1 MELDPFLAAKV
12 HLLGALTRADLTD
25 PDASRRFAEYSVDPA
40 PWVPPDVAV
49 ADRTIDGPH
58 GEIPIR
64 VYSPP
69 ADPTTLLVWL
79 HGGGFA
85 NGDLDMPESHVVAS
99 ELAARAG
106 AIVVAVGYRLARDG
120 VRYPVPVDDAEA
132 AWQWAVEL
140 GVPGSYALGGA
151 SAGAAIALGV
161 ALRQRAPSKAPH
173 RLLLAYPF
181 VHFPVPA
188 LDDATAD
195 VMRGLPPLLRFPPE
209 AIEDMVRNY
218 VGRISNVPA
227 EAMPGA
233 ADLTALPPTTI
244 VLSELDDLRSS
255 GDLLAS
261 QLKESGV
268 TVSVSLGKGMPH
280 GHLNRSPSLSEVDTS
295 LEFFADALRASGGPM
310 QEAGQLLEHGPHVHL
325 VRIEQPLQLKTVG
338 GGDHQAGCALWIQR
352 VREFACGLFAADVRR
367 DVRAKHLVAVD
378 EELPCRTRRVCAF
391 GRHRDVQPDQAWFH
405 GVVLD
410 DLDQAVDGDVMVD
423 RLIVEAAVAFV
434 ATAKHLDEELLLG
447 AEMMKEAGLAQAD
460 EASYLAERGA
470 IVSLA
475 AEQLERD
482 VDDLSTLGF
491 AFRIRSTSCH
501 GDRW

>member
-85 NGDLDMPESHVVAS
+85 NGDLDMPESHIVAT

-106 AIVVAVGYRLARDG
+106 AMVVAVGYRLARDG
-120 VRYPVPVDDAEA
+120 VRYPVPVDDADA

-140 GVPGSYALGGA
+140 GVPGSNALGGA

-161 ALRQRAPSKAPH
+161 ALRQRATSAAPQ

-195 VMRGLPPLLRFPPE
+195 FMRGLPPLLRFHPP

-218 VGRISNVPA
+218 VGRVSNVPA

-233 ADLTALPPTTI
+233 ADLTALPPTAI
-244 VLSELDDLRSS
+244 ALSELDDLRSS
-255 GDLLAS
+255 GDLLAG
-261 QLKESGV
+261 QLTESGV
-268 TVSVSLGKGMPH
+268 TVSVSIAKGMPH
-280 GHLNRSPSLSEVDTS
+280 GHLNRGPSLSEVDTS
-295 LEFFADALRASGGPM
+295 LEFFAEVLRASG
-310 QEAGQLLEHGPHVHL
+310 
-325 VRIEQPLQLKTVG
+325 
-338 GGDHQAGCALWIQR
+338 
-352 VREFACGLFAADVRR
+352 
-367 DVRAKHLVAVD
+367 
-378 EELPCRTRRVCAF
+378 
-391 GRHRDVQPDQAWFH
+391 
-405 GVVLD
+405 
-410 DLDQAVDGDVMVD
+410 
-423 RLIVEAAVAFV
+423 
-434 ATAKHLDEELLLG
+434 
-447 AEMMKEAGLAQAD
+447 
-460 EASYLAERGA
+460 
-470 IVSLA
+470 
-475 AEQLERD
+475 
-482 VDDLSTLGF
+482 
-491 AFRIRSTSCH
+491 
-501 GDRW
+501 